1 MTRSERK
8 NLLMGLAFI
17 SPWIVGLLALTL
29 YPVLLSLY
37 YSFCDYDVLSPPVWI
52 GTLNYTDMV
61 TDNVFWLSLWNTV
74 VYTAFAVPLGL
85 MLSLLIAVLLN
96 QPIMGRSIFR
106 TIFFLPSMVP
116 LVAVAM
122 IWLWIFNGK
131 FGLLNEIL
139 SMIGIDGP
147 NWLTDPKWTKPAIV
161 ITSLWQTSGTVVIY
175 LAALQDVPRHLYEAA
190 EVDGAKPWHRLWH
203 ITIPMI
209 SPVIYF
215 NMIMGLIGSLQVF
228 VGSYVML
235 GGGGPDRSALF
246 YAVYLYENAFK
257 YLKMGYASAMAWL
270 LFLLIVLLT
279 WIATRLTCKH
289 IHYGN

>member
-161 ITSLWQTSGTVVIY
+161 ITSLWQTGGTVVIY

-279 WIATRLTCKH
+279 WIATRLTRKH